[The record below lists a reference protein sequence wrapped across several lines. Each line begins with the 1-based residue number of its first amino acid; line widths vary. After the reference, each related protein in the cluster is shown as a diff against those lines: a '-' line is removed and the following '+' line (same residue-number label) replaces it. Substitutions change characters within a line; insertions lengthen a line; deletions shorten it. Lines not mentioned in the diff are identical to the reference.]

1 MGVQTLAYRDTLIW
15 AKARLETLRADLVA
29 IEADVISYRNNLPNA
44 IDAPV
49 TSDLQDE
56 AWTWKLAIDRAQ
68 SAMSYWINDIQ
79 NEIDE
84 LTI

>member
-1 MGVQTLAYRDTLIW
+1 MAYRDALIW
-15 AKARLETLRADLVA
+15 SKARLETLRSDLVA

-44 IDAPV
+44 IDTPV

-56 AWTWKLAIDRAQ
+56 AWMWKLAIDRAQ
-68 SAMSYWINDIQ
+68 SAMAYWINDIQ

-84 LTI
+84 LTN